1 MCKRILRILHGWF
14 FWSVFRLWHRVS
26 YRCAILVL
34 ANENQ
39 DLDRW
44 AVFHFH
50 DFMKRKYADRGII
63 IWNGHGTE
71 PLIQVKNP
79 LGRIVLKQISANKI
93 DLLYDYYSFDK
104 FFENIVF
111 TITAKPE
118 ENLLGRILEETEVNE
133 QDAVCLALY
142 HLRCVPSQ
150 MEE

>member
-1 MCKRILRILHGWF
+1 MHGWF

-39 DLDRW
+39 ELDQC
-44 AVFHFH
+44 AVFHFR
-50 DFMKRKYADRGII
+50 DFMERKYADRGII
-63 IWNGHGTE
+63 IWNGHGAE
-71 PLIQVKNP
+71 PLIQTENP
-79 LGRIVLKQISANKI
+79 LERIALKQISASKI

-111 TITAKPE
+111 TITKKPE
-118 ENLLGRILEETEVNE
+118 ENLLGRILEETKVTE

-142 HLRCVPSQ
+142 HLRRVLPK